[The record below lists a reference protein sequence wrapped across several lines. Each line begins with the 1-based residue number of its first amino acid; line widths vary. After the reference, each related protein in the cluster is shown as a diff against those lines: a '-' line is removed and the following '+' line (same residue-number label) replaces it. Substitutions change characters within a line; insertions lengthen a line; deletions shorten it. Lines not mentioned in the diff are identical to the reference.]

1 MGNTA
6 HPTNVRVTQT
16 HNNMTPEDI
25 MRLSDL
31 LEDFINQ
38 APYEMGS
45 DEDRALMNALEII
58 NEHL

>member
-1 MGNTA
+1 MN
-6 HPTNVRVTQT
+6 PQ
-16 HNNMTPEDI
+16 DI
-25 MRLSDL
+25 LQLSDL
-31 LEDFINQ
+31 LENFIAQ

>member
-1 MGNTA
+1 
-6 HPTNVRVTQT
+6 
-16 HNNMTPEDI
+16 MTPEDI